1 LFWIFALSL
10 IWFGFMF
17 VACSFLQQLIRF
29 IFHKIWSNMSFVVFK
44 FMFALIMQPPCFA
57 MFLFCVIH
65 HPYHCALCHVLHS
78 GSSFTFFLCSLY
90 SSSCCSLF
98 KVCIF
103 FLYILL
109 FYLFFRFHCVFMFLV
124 GSHCR
129 IGQHCC
135 YETIK
140 TILLA
145 QFFWL
150 LIWTQNLLILYHYKW
165 ILHSHLLVLQMMRYC
180 FLFMKTHVLD
190 VFEKMNDLII
200 HNYILSCV
208 YDVISN

>member
-1 LFWIFALSL
+1 MLCFCFVLFIIHIIMLFVMFCIVAL
-10 IWFGFMF
+10 
-17 VACSFLQQLIRF
+17 
-29 IFHKIWSNMSFVVFK
+29 H
-44 FMFALIMQPPCFA
+44 
-57 MFLFCVIH
+57 
-65 HPYHCALCHVLHS
+65 LHN
-78 GSSFTFFLCSLY
+78 FLCSLC
-90 SSSCCSLF
+90 SSFCCSLF

-109 FYLFFRFHCVFMFLV
+109 FYLFFRFHCAFMFLV
-124 GSHCR
+124 RFHCR
-129 IGQHCC
+129 IGQHYC

-140 TILLA
+140 AILFA
-145 QFFWL
+145 QLFWL
-150 LIWTQNLLILYHYKW
+150 LIWTQNLLTFYHFKW
-165 ILHSHLLVLQMMRYC
+165 ILHSHLLVLQMTRYC